1 MAFLDDEHFDDTI
14 IAGITDILGNR
25 IIEIRDLI
33 LSSLHIGLRTGDA
46 K

>member
-1 MAFLDDEHFDDTI
+1 MSFLDDDHLGDTI

-25 IIEIRDLI
+25 ILEIRDLI